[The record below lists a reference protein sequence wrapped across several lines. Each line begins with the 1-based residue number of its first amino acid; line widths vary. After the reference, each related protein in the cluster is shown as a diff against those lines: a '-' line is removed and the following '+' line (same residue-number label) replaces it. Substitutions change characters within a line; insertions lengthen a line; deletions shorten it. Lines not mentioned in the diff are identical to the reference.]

1 MSIRTSEAERNT
13 GSTGGLERDGEAGA
27 VAHGGNAAAA
37 AAPHVLDRQ
46 RLEYMCEMVLELQM
60 MAASADMKGL
70 AAALALAY
78 AEADRLADQGTGR
91 EIMRAE

>member
-27 VAHGGNAAAA
+27 AAHGGNAAAA
-37 AAPHVLDRQ
+37 APHILDRQ